1 MVRAVY
7 CHSEEVREAA
17 EPGKAPTGPG
27 WHEEVIEELRQPF
40 PESHLT
46 SVSKCLVKRGRRR
59 QQPPPP
65 LHPGMAAAWVLSGR

>member
-27 WHEEVIEELRQPF
+27 WHEEVIEELRQ
-40 PESHLT
+40 SR
-46 SVSKCLVKRGRRR
+46 SGGRGKRVQGR
-59 QQPPPP
+59 
-65 LHPGMAAAWVLSGR
+65 AA